1 MKFKIEDFRILNT
14 TIFLTE
20 YRKRMTINC
29 KGQLIDLTIPKIMGI
44 LNVTPNSF
52 FDGGKYK
59 NESEILSRVEKMS
72 SEGATF
78 IDVGAYSSKPSAE
91 FVSEQEEISRIIP
104 VLDLIL
110 KHFPETILSIDT
122 FRAEVAK
129 ASIESG
135 AAIINDISAGHL
147 DEKMLET
154 VAKYSVPYIM
164 MHMKGTPQTM
174 QTLTQYD
181 DIVKE
186 MLFYFS
192 ERIAKAR
199 SFGIND
205 LITDPGFGFAKTVEQ
220 NYEVFQKLD
229 LFNLLEL
236 PMLIGISRKSMIYK
250 TLNSNAEEALNGTT
264 VLNTIA
270 LTKGAKI
277 LRVHDVKEAMEC
289 VTLFNKIY

>member
-1 MKFKIEDFRILNT
+1 
-14 TIFLTE
+14 
-20 YRKRMTINC
+20 MTINC
-29 KGQLIDLTIPKIMGI
+29 KGQLIDLSTPKVMGI

-59 NESEILSRVEKMS
+59 NDNEILSRVEKILID
-72 SEGATF
+72 GATF
-78 IDVGAYSSKPSAE
+78 IDLGAYSSKPSAE
-91 FVSEQEEISRIIP
+91 FVSEEEEISRIVPAI
-104 VLDLIL
+104 DLIL
-110 KHFPETILSIDT
+110 KKFPETIISIDT

-135 AAIINDISAGHL
+135 AAIINDIAAGNL
-147 DEKMLET
+147 DEKMFDII
-154 VAKYSVPYIM
+154 AKYNVPYIM
-164 MHMKGTPQTM
+164 MHMRGNPQTM
-174 QTLTQYD
+174 QTLTNYG

-186 MLFYFS
+186 MVFYFS

-205 LITDPGFGFAKTVEQ
+205 LIIDPGFGFAKTLEQ
-220 NYEVFQKLD
+220 NYEVFQKME

-250 TLNSNAEEALNGTT
+250 TLNSNAEQALNGTT
-264 VLNTIA
+264 VLNSLA

-289 VTLFNKIY
+289 VTLFNKINP